1 MRAST
6 ATIILAFCSMLATY
20 AAPAPVGGGL
30 AVREASMGDVL
41 DGKSYPG
48 RRTRGGRLGGEGGEV
63 GDGTSFHRSK
73 ANIFPEREKERKE
86 RERVKGRR
94 PRARSAKPTPET

>member
-30 AVREASMGDVL
+30 AMREASMGDSLTARAIQVEE
-41 DGKSYPG
+41 
-48 RRTRGGRLGGEGGEV
+48 REEGGLE
-63 GDGTSFHRSK
+63 
-73 ANIFPEREKERKE
+73 EREAKWVMVHLFIGVKLTFFQKGKRKERK
-86 RERVKGRR
+86 RKG
-94 PRARSAKPTPET
+94 

>member
-30 AVREASMGDVL
+30 AVREASMGDALTARAIQV
-41 DGKSYPG
+41 
-48 RRTRGGRLGGEGGEV
+48 E
-63 GDGTSFHRSK
+63 
-73 ANIFPEREKERKE
+73 EREGDLEEREAKWVMVHIFIGVKLTFFQKGKRKERK
-86 RERVKGRR
+86 RKG
-94 PRARSAKPTPET
+94 